1 MRGGVIEEKAVREKE
16 TGEERVRIKSIS
28 CSQKICNLSLKRSG
42 SLRTSLLVEL
52 QGLWLAGKKYKR
64 EGEKREK
71 KSKV

>member
-1 MRGGVIEEKAVREKE
+1 MGVGRGGGGIEEKAVREKRKK

-52 QGLWLAGKKYKR
+52 QGLPSGGAG
-64 EGEKREK
+64 GWGG
-71 KSKV
+71 